1 MSLVGSLLTK
11 NKRKEEIKMKN
22 VKKLLLVIVL
32 TLILGLNINVSA
44 KELDE
49 HAFDNLPET
58 FNIDVTEKYYTDHRE
73 EIEEKAKNDIIDL
86 LKKDGY
92 ELSDDYEVSVR
103 IDPLN
108 FDFDGHNMFVIL
120 YKKVTENGVTSVCSH
135 TMKSKLADTDSYKS
149 IRSKLK
155 KIATKKFYYLAK
167 SESSEVYTYNG
178 KTKISTDK
186 VYDSLTRKI
195 KNEIAD
201 DSISVQL
208 NSGCGSYGGDEDED
222 ETLEPTDDIHI
233 TLKEYK
239 ESHLCYKPESVVFY
253 KDKVELGSISLDLYL
268 GVGFSTDGQSVTID
282 TIDSKNSVYTEM
294 KDVLAKKGYS
304 NIINAYELKL
314 VEGTI
319 NGKMKATI
327 PVDSKYNGKNV
338 IVLHKKA
345 DGTYEEFNS
354 VVKDGEVTI
363 EVTELSPFMVAL
375 NGNESNATQVSN
387 VVSNNAQTSSI
398 NIILLSILSVSSLCG
413 ILYLVLRKKRVA

>member
-11 NKRKEEIKMKN
+11 NKGKEEIKMKN
-22 VKKLLLVIVL
+22 VKKVLLVIVL

-44 KELDE
+44 KEIDE
-49 HAFDNLPET
+49 HVFDNLPK
-58 FNIDVTEKYYTDHRE
+58 NIDVDASEKDFVDNKDAVTEKIKANI
-73 EIEEKAKNDIIDL
+73 IEL

-92 ELSDDYEVSVR
+92 ELDENSQMTISLYLNDDYYKLGILLKKDADSAQISV
-103 IDPLN
+103 
-108 FDFDGHNMFVIL
+108 FDI
-120 YKKVTENGVTSVCSH
+120 KV
-135 TMKSKLADTDSYKS
+135 KFKDTDSYNL
-149 IRSKLK
+149 IRN
-155 KIATKKFYYLAK
+155 KIKNALSNKKFYYLDK
-167 SESSEVYTYNG
+167 SEDSEVLTYIA
-178 KTKISTDK
+178 KTNTRTDK
-186 VYDSLTRKI
+186 IINFLMKKVK
-195 KNEIAD
+195 KEIAD
-201 DSISVQL
+201 NSIDVEIETSH
-208 NSGCGSYGGDEDED
+208 CGSTSDEDVEISD
-222 ETLEPTDDIHI
+222 MHW
-233 TLKEYK
+233 TLKEYREMLSDK
-239 ESHLCYKPESVVFY
+239 CGGASANFY
-253 KDKVELGSISLDLYL
+253 KDKVELGSLDLDLYL
-268 GVGFSTDGQSVTID
+268 GVGFSTDGQSVTTD
-282 TIDSKNSVYTEM
+282 TIDSKDSVYTEM

-319 NGKMKATI
+319 NGKLKATI

-354 VVKDGEVTI
+354 IVKDGEVTI

>member
-11 NKRKEEIKMKN
+11 NKGKEEIKMKN
-22 VKKLLLVIVL
+22 VKKVLLVIVL

-58 FNIDVTEKYYTDHRE
+58 INVDATEKDFADHRD
-73 EIEEKAKNDIIDL
+73 EIEEKAKNEIIDL
-86 LKKDGY
+86 LKKEGY
-92 ELSDDYEVSVR
+92 E
-103 IDPLN
+103 
-108 FDFDGHNMFVIL
+108 FDGNYRIQVFLSLSNNLDSYKMQINL
-120 YKKVTENGVTSVCSH
+120 YDISGGIVTI
-135 TMKSKLADTDSYKS
+135 KSDIEAKFKDTDSYNLL
-149 IRSKLK
+149 RSKIK
-155 KIATKKFYYLAK
+155 NMSKQKFYYLDK
-167 SESSEVYTYNG
+167 SENSEVYTYIA
-178 KTKISTDK
+178 KTHTTTDK
-186 VYDSLTRKI
+186 VVDYLKKSI
-195 KNEIAD
+195 KKKIAD
-201 DSISVQL
+201 DSISVDV
-208 NSGCGSYGGDEDED
+208 SKGDFGSTSEGFEDAEESD
-222 ETLEPTDDIHI
+222 FHQ

-239 ESHLCYKPESVVFY
+239 EALISYYPKGNIRATFY
-253 KDKVELGSISLDLYL
+253 KDNVYLGSFDIDLYL
-268 GVGFSTDGQSVTID
+268 GVGFSIDGQSVTTD
-282 TIDSKNSVYTEM
+282 TIDSKDSVYTEM

-319 NGKMKATI
+319 NGKLKATI

-354 VVKDGEVTI
+354 IVKDGEVTI

>member
-11 NKRKEEIKMKN
+11 NKGKEEIKMKN
-22 VKKLLLVIVL
+22 VKKVLLVIVL

-44 KELDE
+44 KEIDE
-49 HAFDNLPET
+49 HVFDNLPK
-58 FNIDVTEKYYTDHRE
+58 NIDVDASEKDFVDNKDAVTEKIKANI
-73 EIEEKAKNDIIDL
+73 IEL

-92 ELSDDYEVSVR
+92 ELDENSQMTISLYLNDDYYKLGILLKKDADSAQISV
-103 IDPLN
+103 
-108 FDFDGHNMFVIL
+108 FDI
-120 YKKVTENGVTSVCSH
+120 KV
-135 TMKSKLADTDSYKS
+135 KFKDTDSYNL
-149 IRSKLK
+149 IRN
-155 KIATKKFYYLAK
+155 KIKNALSNKKFYYLDK
-167 SESSEVYTYNG
+167 SEDSEVLTYIA
-178 KTKISTDK
+178 KTNTRTDK
-186 VYDSLTRKI
+186 IINFLMKKVK
-195 KNEIAD
+195 KEIAD
-201 DSISVQL
+201 NSIDVEIETSH
-208 NSGCGSYGGDEDED
+208 CGSTSDGDVEISDM
-222 ETLEPTDDIHI
+222 HW
-233 TLKEYK
+233 TLKEYREMLSDK
-239 ESHLCYKPESVVFY
+239 CGGASANFY
-253 KDKVELGSISLDLYL
+253 KDKVELGSLDLDLYL
-268 GVGFSTDGQSVTID
+268 GVGFSTDGQSVTTD
-282 TIDSKNSVYTEM
+282 TIDSKDSVYTEM

-319 NGKMKATI
+319 NGKLKATI

-354 VVKDGEVTI
+354 IVKDGEVTI